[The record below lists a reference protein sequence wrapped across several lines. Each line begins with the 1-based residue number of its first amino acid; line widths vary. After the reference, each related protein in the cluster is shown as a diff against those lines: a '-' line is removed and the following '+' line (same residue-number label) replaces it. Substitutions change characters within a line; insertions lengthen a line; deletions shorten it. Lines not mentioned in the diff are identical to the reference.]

1 MPDEIIFEPYKFR
14 DSLFLSL
21 ESKGYNINYDEP
33 EYMGRVDAIMIDD
46 YGLISSGADPRGDD
60 SSSYLK

>member
-1 MPDEIIFEPYKFR
+1 M
-14 DSLFLSL
+14 FLVRNQN
-21 ESKGYNINYDEP
+21 GYNINYDEP